1 MALLR
6 NKVVH
11 VVCFL
16 LNSIVFLSSILDENV
31 SKMVTCRVRG
41 QGSERSPNCGEPTF
55 ESHMALSAWWWQEI
69 PSRGRPCSS
78 AYLFSCPGALR
89 IWQKAEEAKM
99 GKINCLLYVYLLSY
113 PLGTLMF
120 IVYLTFFFSLN
131 PHDIRYVF
139 PIEGLGLRDMK
150 DFLKVA

>member
-41 QGSERSPNCGEPTF
+41 QGSERSPSCWGPHIQVTHGTQCMMVTGDPF
-55 ESHMALSAWWWQEI
+55 KGKTLQLSL
-69 PSRGRPCSS
+69 
-78 AYLFSCPGALR
+78 LFSCPGALR

-120 IVYLTFFFSLN
+120 IVYLTFFFIKSS
-131 PHDIRYVF
+131 
-139 PIEGLGLRDMK
+139 
-150 DFLKVA
+150 